1 MRMVAGL
8 LALLGLMQQPALS
21 APRAELWPRWQ
32 AHDDASTAVVDQRV
46 WASFLRR
53 YVRAGADGINRVDY
67 AGVSAADRAGLAAD
81 LRRLQQVPV
90 SSLSRGE
97 QRAFWSNLYNEL
109 TVNVVLQHD
118 PVASIREI
126 NLSPGLFSAAG
137 PWDAKLIQVEGQ
149 KLSLNDIEHRI
160 LRPIWRDPRTHYAL
174 NCASLGCPNLRA
186 APYGKAE
193 METELDQAARDYVNS
208 PRGFFV
214 RDAGLYVSSIYEWYQ
229 ADFGGTDRGVIE
241 HLRRYAAPEKR
252 RSLQGIRSIS
262 GQNYDWALNGTS
274 GAGR

>member
-8 LALLGLMQQPALS
+8 LALLGLMQPGLA

-32 AHDDASTAVVDQRV
+32 AHDEASTAVIDQRV

-53 YVRAGADGINRVDY
+53 HVRAGADGINRVDY

-109 TVNVVLQHD
+109 TVSVVLQHD

-126 NLSPGLFSAAG
+126 NLSPGLFSASG

-149 KLSLNDIEHRI
+149 TVSLNDIEHRI

-186 APYGKAE
+186 APYDKTG
-193 METELDQAARDYVNS
+193 MEAQLDQAARDYVNS

-214 RDAGLYVSSIYEWYQ
+214 RDGGLYVSSIYEWYQ

-241 HLRRYAAPEKR
+241 HLKRYAAAEKR

-262 GQNYDWALNGTS
+262 GDHYDWALNGTS

>member
-8 LALLGLMQQPALS
+8 LALLGLMQPALS

-32 AHDDASTAVVDQRV
+32 AHDEASTTVIDQRV

-81 LRRLQQVPV
+81 LSRLQQVPV

-118 PVASIREI
+118 PVASIRKI
-126 NLSPGLFSAAG
+126 NLSPGLFSASG

-149 KLSLNDIEHRI
+149 PVSLNDIEHRI

-186 APYGKAE
+186 APYDKAE
-193 METELDQAARDYVNS
+193 MEAQLDQAARDYVNS
-208 PRGFFV
+208 PRGFRV
-214 RDAGLYVSSIYEWYQ
+214 RDGRLYVSSIYEWYQ

-241 HLRRYAAPEKR
+241 HLKRYAAAEKR
-252 RSLQGIRSIS
+252 RSLQGISSIS
-262 GQNYDWALNGTS
+262 DDHYDWALNGTS
-274 GAGR
+274 GPGH

>member
-8 LALLGLMQQPALS
+8 LALLGLMQPALS

-32 AHDDASTAVVDQRV
+32 AHDEASTTVIDQRV

-81 LRRLQQVPV
+81 LSRLRQVPV

-109 TVNVVLQHD
+109 TVNVVLQHY
-118 PVASIREI
+118 PVASIRKI
-126 NLSPGLFSAAG
+126 NLSPGLFSASG

-149 KLSLNDIEHRI
+149 PVSLNDIEHRI

-174 NCASLGCPNLRA
+174 NCASLGCPNLRP

-193 METELDQAARDYVNS
+193 MEAQLDQAARDYVNS
-208 PRGFFV
+208 PRGFRV
-214 RDAGLYVSSIYEWYQ
+214 RGGRLYVSSIYEWYQ

-241 HLRRYAAPEKR
+241 HLKRYAAAEKR
-252 RSLQGIRSIS
+252 RSLQGISSIS
-262 GQNYDWALNGTS
+262 DDHYDWALNGTS
-274 GAGR
+274 GPGR